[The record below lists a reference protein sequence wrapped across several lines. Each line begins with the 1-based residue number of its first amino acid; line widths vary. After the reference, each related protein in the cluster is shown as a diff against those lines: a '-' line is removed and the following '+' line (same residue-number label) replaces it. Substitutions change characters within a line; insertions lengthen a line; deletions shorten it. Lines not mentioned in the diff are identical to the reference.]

1 MGPRTGQTRPESAVS
16 YPHREG
22 QQRHLRQYVSC
33 DSPEVGPIKWHRLV
47 TPAAGKVKA
56 EGL

>member
-22 QQRHLRQYVSC
+22 QQRHLRQYVAC
-33 DSPEVGPIKWHRLV
+33 DSPEVGPIKWYRLV
-47 TPAAGKVKA
+47 TPATGKVKA